1 MGKMDLDSFKSWAA
15 GNILSHLP
23 AGYKNAKVELHRIE
37 RPGAPYT
44 GLTVLKEGQTDAAV
58 VDLEKMYELYRT
70 GISEEELLAGMAR
83 IAVMTLPVQGE
94 FCLRSYED
102 AKKRVCMRLM
112 NLDANTGLLA
122 KVPHRIIEDMALTYH
137 VITGM
142 REGDIWSAII
152 TNGIAED
159 WGVSEDEL
167 HSSALMN
174 SPLLFPARLDRM
186 SSMIG
191 CDTEA
196 AGGPELM
203 VLSNSGGFYGA
214 SAVLYP
220 GVLEMAEEE
229 IGEEFY
235 IIPSS
240 VNEMILVPGTLVD
253 DPVQLLRT
261 HRFVSSQTEPADRL
275 SACIFRFDPQSGKL
289 ECASGAVS

>member
-142 REGDIWSAII
+142 REGDIWSTII

-203 VLSNSGGFYGA
+203 
-214 SAVLYP
+214 
-220 GVLEMAEEE
+220 VLEMAEEE